1 VVNYLYDDN
10 GNRLSKIAQFTPA
23 GSEPK
28 LKESYYTYDT
38 ASNRL
43 IKTQAN
49 ATSQNLSYDKMG
61 SVINDGQHRYLY
73 DGHER
78 LIQINQLDNVR
89 LARYVLN
96 GLGQRVRK
104 LTASGEVRFVYDDAG
119 HVLGEYTN
127 AGKVIQETVYLGDTP
142 VAVMT
147 GSAVS
152 YIYTDHLNAP
162 RVITDSA
169 GKAIWQ
175 WDADPFGV
183 TLANADPD
191 GDGVKFVYNLRF
203 PGQYFDSE
211 TRLHYNYFRD
221 YNPRTGRYIE
231 SDPIG
236 LAGGL
241 NTYGYVGGNP
251 VSFVDPLGLVNIG
264 PGHLNNELGFG
275 GSGLG
280 GASIGGGAGRIKPA
294 NCPPPNL
301 SPKGAGRNGAF
312 NEAKRQSNI
321 PTSQQPSKV
330 SPNIDRRGNSQSG
343 RTYEYEVPAKGG
355 GTQTVTICD
364 DAGGHDFGP
373 GNPQNR
379 GPHFNDEAGNHYDY

>member
-1 VVNYLYDDN
+1 VVNYAYDDN

-43 IKTQAN
+43 IKTQAGT
-49 ATSQNLSYDKMG
+49 TSQNLSYDKMG

-78 LIQINQLDNVR
+78 LIQINRPDNVR

-211 TRLHYNYFRD
+211 TGLHYNYFRD
-221 YNPRTGRYIE
+221 YNPSTGRYIE

-236 LAGGL
+236 LRGGL

-251 VSFVDPLGLVNIG
+251 LNAIDPDGHNPLLILRLLSAFVPLIDLQMMAVDDV
-264 PGHLNNELGFG
+264 PSG
-275 GSGLG
+275 GMKITKLH
-280 GASIGGGAGRIKPA
+280 
-294 NCPPPNL
+294 PNDL
-301 SPKGAGRNGAF
+301 
-312 NEAKRQSNI
+312 I
-321 PTSQQPSKV
+321 PTQPLTKSGKQMKRLSDEIDKAGEITESLKYVERGGKKYLVDGHHRQALACRKGIKEIPAEQVELPYKGYKTEKDLDFSQ
-330 SPNIDRRGNSQSG
+330 
-343 RTYEYEVPAKGG
+343 Y
-355 GTQTVTICD
+355 
-364 DAGGHDFGP
+364 
-373 GNPQNR
+373 
-379 GPHFNDEAGNHYDY
+379 